1 MRWSSICIFRYGT
14 DFSGSFLLSKRC
26 GEVLVTVELPA
37 DVEMFCLFML
47 LLDLS
52 SACKDADSIVGVMLC
67 AKYRRRKKQTVEV
80 ILFKREVAKGII
92 QLTCFSMK
100 VDVI

>member
-1 MRWSSICIFRYGT
+1 MW
-14 DFSGSFLLSKRC
+14 
-26 GEVLVTVELPA
+26 VTVELPA

-67 AKYRRRKKQTVEV
+67 AKVQNEEKKQTVEV

-100 VDVI
+100 VEVI